1 MGDSA
6 FGRRQPQRGV
16 RSDEDRDD
24 LARMNPRPNEHHLNA
39 AVLSSHLYFHFLE
52 MDSLQISIMRPSR
65 GIYTK
70 PIPTGRKPL
79 TSHFHPSQWE
89 FFRVLRGNLTIE
101 FRDGE
106 LAVPTYTHHV
116 MYWIPRTKM
125 NEIEFVMS
133 ASDPAVDEEGA
144 VVVDQ
149 PFLGK
154 YGY

>member
-1 MGDSA
+1 
-6 FGRRQPQRGV
+6 
-16 RSDEDRDD
+16 
-24 LARMNPRPNEHHLNA
+24 
-39 AVLSSHLYFHFLE
+39 
-52 MDSLQISIMRPSR
+52 MRPSR

-79 TSHFHPSQWE
+79 TSHSHPSQWE

-154 YGY
+154 YGLTRINLSTQLFGHIYVLVLNLNSVMSRTIYIGAWSI